1 MVKTMKEKR
10 ISQLDESKITVLSEF
25 DEIGKEVI
33 QNIADMSNIKSDI
46 SQNIEKIIKKIDLN
60 DFLQILEKYS
70 LKLGK
75 FTEIN
80 KFLESEKTSVL

>member
-33 QNIADMSNIKSDI
+33 
-46 SQNIEKIIKKIDLN
+46 
-60 DFLQILEKYS
+60 
-70 LKLGK
+70 
-75 FTEIN
+75 
-80 KFLESEKTSVL
+80 